1 MIEFYA
7 IKGAEHLDKVIFT
20 DSYGYDFE
28 GTMDECCNF
37 ADANDDGNTEFK
49 AVAVSK
55 TNSLEE
61 VEYWG
66 TDGLSDGSP
75 YDYIA
80 QKKIAAFIIKA
91 VIDNKMNMTQYETD
105 FLDRL
110 DYETISK
117 NIKKEVEEKYL
128 NKIVDINETD
138 AEIKNSIIGY
148 LQDYSDFVSDEWDE
162 ENGVIVIANTIR
174 FEDSVFTGE
183 ETSTYAL
190 NSYPVLQTK
199 YKREPD
205 GKTAKLISVEIKNKS
220 RAKKI

>member
-7 IKGAEHLDKVIFT
+7 IKGAKHLDKVIFA
-20 DSYGYDFE
+20 DSYGYNFQ
-28 GTMDECCNF
+28 GTMAECCEF
-37 ADANDDGNTEFK
+37 ATTNDDGDTEFK

-75 YDYIA
+75 YDYIL
-80 QKKIAAFIIKA
+80 QKKIAAFIIKT
-91 VIDNKMNMTQYETD
+91 VIDDKMNMTQYDTD
-105 FLDRL
+105 FIDRI

-199 YKREPD
+199 YKKESN
-205 GKTAKLISVEIKNKS
+205 GKTAKFISVEI
-220 RAKKI
+220 IMG